1 MLRKKFIR
9 EIYTEEINRGKRVT
23 MEHSNIKEKEKST
36 FLMRSLDRIERVGNS
51 LPHPAT
57 IFFILAV
64 AVAIISMLAA
74 NAGVS
79 VTYEAFNAKEGKM
92 VETTVAAVNILS
104 VTGIRTMVTKIVS
117 NFTGFFALGT
127 VFTVML
133 GVGVAEGTGLL
144 STLLRKAAQSTD
156 NRILAYVVVFL
167 GIVSNIASSAG
178 YVVLV
183 PLGAVLF
190 MSFKRHPIAGLAA
203 TFAGVSGG
211 WSANILL
218 GTNDPVFAGISTQA
232 INVLNP
238 NYVVHPTGNW
248 YISVISTIVI
258 TLVGGWIT
266 EKIIEPRLPEY
277 NYEEFIGTHD
287 ITADETRGM
296 KFALVAWIAYVA
308 VVLAMLL
315 PQNSILRNPQTGAIM
330 QSPFMS
336 GIIFF
341 MMLFFMVPG
350 IAYGIGAKKIK
361 SDKDIVDLMIKSISN
376 LSGFF
381 VLIFFAAQFVA
392 FFTYSNL
399 GTIISVKGA
408 ELLEKTGFVG
418 LPLIITFVIFTAFI
432 NLFMAVDTA
441 KWALMAPIFV
451 PMFYRVG
458 LSPELTQMAYRIG
471 DSSTNIISPL
481 MPFFALIVAFAQK
494 YDKKAGMGTLVSTM
508 APYSIA
514 FLIGWT
520 LLLVVWYILGLPLGP
535 GAFPRV

>member
-1 MLRKKFIR
+1 
-9 EIYTEEINRGKRVT
+9 
-23 MEHSNIKEKEKST
+23 MEHSDIKEKEKST
-36 FLMRSLDRIERVGNS
+36 FLMRSLDRIEKVGNS

-92 VETTVAAVNILS
+92 VETTVKAVNILS
-104 VTGIRTMVTKIVS
+104 VTGIREMVTKVVS

-156 NRILAYVVVFL
+156 NRVLAYVVVFL

-248 YISVISTIVI
+248 YISVISTFVI

-277 NYEEFIGTHD
+277 NYEEYIGTHD

-296 KFALVAWIAYVA
+296 KFALVAWLAYVA
-308 VVLAMLL
+308 IVLAMLL

-361 SDKDIVDLMIKSISN
+361 SDKDVVDLMIKSISN

-418 LPLIITFVIFTAFI
+418 LPLIITFVVFTAFI

-520 LLLVVWYILGLPLGP
+520 LVLVVWYMLGLPLGP

>member
-1 MLRKKFIR
+1 MNNINTKQRKKDFFIK
-9 EIYTEEINRGKRVT
+9 Y
-23 MEHSNIKEKEKST
+23 
-36 FLMRSLDRIERVGNS
+36 LDRIEKVGNS

-57 IFFILAV
+57 IFFILTII
-64 AVAIISMLAA
+64 VAISSMLASK
-74 NAGVS
+74 AGVQ
-79 VTYEAFNAKEGKM
+79 VTYEIYNAQQKRM
-92 VETTVAAVNILS
+92 IQSTVGAINILS
-104 VTGIRTMVTKIVS
+104 VEGIRTMIPKIVT
-117 NFTGFFALGT
+117 NFTSFFALGT

-144 STLLRKAAQSTD
+144 STLLRKAAHSTSSKY
-156 NRILAYVVVFL
+156 LAYIVVFL
-167 GIVSNIASSAG
+167 GIVSNVASSAG

-232 INVLNP
+232 MTIINP
-238 NYVVHPTGNW
+238 NYIVHPTGNW
-248 YISVISTIVI
+248 YISVVSTIVI
-258 TLVGGWIT
+258 TFIGGFIT
-266 EKIIEPRLPEY
+266 ERIVEPRLPSY
-277 NYEEFIGTHD
+277 DYSKFVHDKD
-287 ITADETRGM
+287 ITNTEHKGIRW
-296 KFALVAWIAYVA
+296 ALASFLIYIVI
-308 VVLAMLL
+308 VLIMLL
-315 PQNSILRNPQTGAIM
+315 PQNSILRNPQTGSIM

-341 MMLFFMVPG
+341 MMLFFLIPG
-350 IAYGIGAKKIK
+350 IAFGLGAGTIK
-361 SDKDIVDLMIKSISN
+361 NDKDIIGLMTKSISG

-381 VLIFFAAQFVA
+381 VLIFFAGQFVA

-408 ELLEKTGFVG
+408 ELLERTGFVG
-418 LPLIITFVIFTAFI
+418 LPLIITFVLFTAFI

-451 PMFYRVG
+451 PMFYKVG

-471 DSSTNIISPL
+471 DSSTNIVSPL
-481 MPFFALIVAFAQK
+481 MPFFPLIVAFAQK
-494 YDKKAGMGTLVSTM
+494 YDEKSGMGTLVSTM
-508 APYSIA
+508 VPYSLA
-514 FLIGWT
+514 FLVGWT
-520 LLLVVWYILGLPLGP
+520 LLLAIWYILGLPLGP
-535 GAFPRV
+535 DAFPLV

>member
-1 MLRKKFIR
+1 
-9 EIYTEEINRGKRVT
+9 
-23 MEHSNIKEKEKST
+23 MELKAKNQIKNSS
-36 FLMRSLDRIERVGNS
+36 FLMKNLDRIEKVGNS

-57 IFFILAV
+57 LFFILAIAV
-64 AVAIISMLAA
+64 AVISLICSKL
-74 NAGVS
+74 GVN
-79 VTYEAFNAKEGKM
+79 VTYEVFDPNQKKM
-92 VETTVAAVNILS
+92 VETTVSVVNILS
-104 VTGIRTMVTKIVS
+104 VEGIRYMLPRVVS

-127 VFTVML
+127 VFTVMI
-133 GVGVAEGTGLL
+133 GVGVAEGSGLL
-144 STLLRKAAQSTD
+144 STVLRKAAQSTKSKS
-156 NRILAYVVVFL
+156 LAYVVVFL
-167 GIVSNIASSAG
+167 GIISNIASSAG

-190 MSFKRHPIAGLAA
+190 MSFRRHPIAGLAA

-232 INVLNP
+232 MAMINP
-238 NYVVHPTGNW
+238 NYTVLPTGNW
-248 YISVISTIVI
+248 YISVVSTIVI
-258 TLVGGWIT
+258 TVIGGLIT
-266 EKIIEPRLPEY
+266 EKIVEPRLPEY
-277 NYEEFIGTHD
+277 DYSKFIHTND
-287 ITADETRGM
+287 ITEDEHRGM
-296 KFALVAWIAYVA
+296 KLALISFVTTIMII
-308 VVLAMLL
+308 LLMLL
-315 PQNSILRNPQTGAIM
+315 PENSILRNPQTGSIM

-341 MMLFFMVPG
+341 MMIFFLIPG
-350 IAYGIGAKKIK
+350 IAFGYGTGKIK
-361 SDKDIVDLMIKSISN
+361 NDKDIINLMIKSVTG

-392 FFTYSNL
+392 FFSYSNL
-399 GTIISVKGA
+399 GTVISVKGA

-418 LPLIITFVIFTAFI
+418 MPLIIVFVIFTAFI

-471 DSSTNIISPL
+471 DSSTNIVSPL
-481 MPFFALIVAFAQK
+481 MPFFPLIVAFAQK
-494 YDKKAGMGTLVSTM
+494 YDEESGIGTLISTM

-514 FLIGWT
+514 FLIAWT
-520 LLLVVWYILGLPLGP
+520 MLLVIWALLGLPLGP
-535 GAFPRV
+535 GALPLV

>member
-1 MLRKKFIR
+1 MKKTNDKKDFFIK
-9 EIYTEEINRGKRVT
+9 YLDKV
-23 MEHSNIKEKEKST
+23 EK
-36 FLMRSLDRIERVGNS
+36 VGNS
-51 LPHPAT
+51 LPHPAS
-57 IFFILAV
+57 IFFILTLI
-64 AVAIISMLAA
+64 VAIASMLATK
-74 NAGVS
+74 AGIQ
-79 VTYEAFNAKEGKM
+79 VTYEVFDAKQQQM
-92 VETTVAAVNILS
+92 VESTVKAINILS
-104 VTGIRTMVTKIVS
+104 VDGIRFMIPKVVS
-117 NFTGFFALGT
+117 NFTSFFALGT

-144 STLLRKAAQSTD
+144 STLLRKAAHSTHS
-156 NRILAYVVVFL
+156 RALAYVVVFL
-167 GIVSNIASSAG
+167 GIISNVASSAG

-218 GTNDPVFAGISTQA
+218 GTNDPVFAGLSTQA
-232 INVLNP
+232 MAMINP

-248 YISVISTIVI
+248 YISIASTILI
-258 TLVGGWIT
+258 TFIGGFIT
-266 EKIIEPRLPEY
+266 EKIVEPRLPAY
-277 NYEEFIGTHD
+277 DYSKFIHSDSITSEEEKGTKWALTSLVIYIFI
-287 ITADETRGM
+287 
-296 KFALVAWIAYVA
+296 
-308 VVLAMLL
+308 VLMMLL

-341 MMLFFMVPG
+341 MMLFFLIPG
-350 IAYGIGAKKIK
+350 IAFGIGANKIK
-361 SDKDIVDLMIKSISN
+361 NDKDIINLMIKSISG

-408 ELLEKTGFVG
+408 ELLQRTGFVG
-418 LPLIITFVIFTAFI
+418 LPLIISFIAFTAFI
-432 NLFMAVDTA
+432 NIFMAVDTA

-451 PMFYRVG
+451 PMFYKVG

-471 DSSTNIISPL
+471 DSSTNIVSPL
-481 MPFFALIVAFAQK
+481 MPFFPLIVAFAQK
-494 YDKKAGMGTLVSTM
+494 YDEESGMGTLVSTM
-508 APYSIA
+508 LPYSLA
-514 FLIGWT
+514 FLIGWS
-520 LLLVVWYILGLPLGP
+520 LLLAVWYMLGLPLGP
-535 GAFPRV
+535 GALPLV

>member
-1 MLRKKFIR
+1 MKTDEKK
-9 EIYTEEINRGKRVT
+9 
-23 MEHSNIKEKEKST
+23 SN
-36 FLMRSLDRIERVGNS
+36 FLMRNLDRIEKVGNS
-51 LPHPAT
+51 LPHPST
-57 IFFILAV
+57 LFFLLAL
-64 AVAIISMLAA
+64 AVAIISWLTAKS
-74 NAGVS
+74 GVS
-79 VTYEAFNAKEGKM
+79 VTYEIFDPKQQAM
-92 VETTVAAVNILS
+92 VETTVKAVNILS
-104 VTGIRTMVTKIVS
+104 VEGIRYMLPRIVT

-144 STLLRKAAQSTD
+144 STLLRKAAQSTHSKS
-156 NRILAYVVVFL
+156 LAYVVVFL
-167 GIVSNIASSAG
+167 GIISNVASSAG

-232 INVLNP
+232 MAMINP

-248 YISVISTIVI
+248 YISVASTILI
-258 TLVGGWIT
+258 TIIGGLIT
-266 EKIIEPRLPEY
+266 EKIVEPRLPAY
-277 NYEEFIGTHD
+277 DYTKFIHTND
-287 ITADETRGM
+287 ITDAEHKGM
-296 KFALVAWIAYVA
+296 RWALLSLIVYVA
-308 VVLAMLL
+308 IVLVMLL
-315 PQNSILRNPQTGAIM
+315 PENSILRNPQTGAIM

-336 GIIFF
+336 SIIFF
-341 MMLFFMVPG
+341 MMMFFLIPG
-350 IAYGIGAKKIK
+350 MAFGFGAGKIK
-361 SDKDIVDLMIKSISN
+361 SDKDVIDLMIKSVSG

-418 LPLIITFVIFTAFI
+418 LPLIIVFVIFTAFI

-481 MPFFALIVAFAQK
+481 MPFFPLIVAFAQK
-494 YDKKAGMGTLVSTM
+494 YDDEAGIGTLISTM
-508 APYSIA
+508 VPYSAA

-520 LLLVVWYILGLPLGP
+520 VLLAIWTLLGLPLGP
-535 GAFPRV
+535 GALPLV

>member
-1 MLRKKFIR
+1 MK
-9 EIYTEEINRGKRVT
+9 
-23 MEHSNIKEKEKST
+23 NIKANKKKKY
-36 FLMRSLDRIERVGNS
+36 FLMKWLDRIEKVGNS

-57 IFFILAV
+57 IFFILTIAV
-64 AVAIISMLAA
+64 ALISMIASQS
-74 NAGVS
+74 GVQ
-79 VTYEAFNAKEGKM
+79 VTYEIYDAQQKKM
-92 VETTVAAVNILS
+92 IESTVKAVNILS
-104 VTGIRTMVTKIVS
+104 VNGIRTMIPKIVS

-144 STLLRKAAQSTD
+144 STLLRKAAHSTHSKS
-156 NRILAYVVVFL
+156 LAYVVVFL
-167 GIVSNIASSAG
+167 GIISNIASSAG

-232 INVLNP
+232 MAMINP
-238 NYVVHPTGNW
+238 NYIVHPTGNW
-248 YISVISTIVI
+248 YFSVVSTIVI
-258 TLVGGWIT
+258 TFIGGFIT
-266 EKIIEPRLPEY
+266 EKVVEPRLPEY
-277 NYEEFIGTHD
+277 DYSKFIHTND
-287 ITADETRGM
+287 ITEAEHKGTRW
-296 KFALVAWIAYVA
+296 ALISFLIYIV
-308 VVLAMLL
+308 VVLAMVL
-315 PQNSILRNPQTGAIM
+315 PQNSILRNPQTGSIM

-341 MMLFFMVPG
+341 MMLFFLIPG
-350 IAYGIGAKKIK
+350 IFFGIGSGKLK
-361 SDKDIVDLMIKSISN
+361 SDKDIIDLMTKSISG

-381 VLIFFAAQFVA
+381 VLIFFAGQFVA

-418 LPLIITFVIFTAFI
+418 LPLIITFVIFTAII

-451 PMFYRVG
+451 PMFYKVG

-481 MPFFALIVAFAQK
+481 MPFFPLIVAFAQK
-494 YDKKAGMGTLVSTM
+494 YDDEAGMGTLVSTM
-508 APYSIA
+508 VPYSLA

-520 LLLVVWYILGLPLGP
+520 LLLAVWYVLGLPLGP
-535 GAFPRV
+535 GAFPLV

>member
-1 MLRKKFIR
+1 MEKKQ
-9 EIYTEEINRGKRVT
+9 G
-23 MEHSNIKEKEKST
+23 
-36 FLMRSLDRIERVGNS
+36 FLMKNLDRIEKVGNS

-57 IFFILAV
+57 IFFILAIAV
-64 AVAIISMLAA
+64 AVISMFAEK
-74 NAGVS
+74 AGVS
-79 VTYEAFNAKEGKM
+79 VTYEIYNAKTKEM
-92 VETTVAAVNILS
+92 VETTVKAVSVLS
-104 VTGIRTMVTKIVS
+104 VDGIRLAITGMVR

-127 VFTVML
+127 VFAVIL

-144 STLLRKAAQSTD
+144 SALLRKTAQSTSSKY
-156 NRILAYVVVFL
+156 LAYMVVFL
-167 GIVSNIASSAG
+167 GAMSNIASSAG

-211 WSANILL
+211 WSANLLL

-232 INVLNP
+232 MAVLDPTYIIN
-238 NYVVHPTGNW
+238 PTGNW
-248 YISVISTIVI
+248 YFSVVSTIVI
-258 TLVGGWIT
+258 TIVGGLVT
-266 EKIIEPRLPEY
+266 ERIVEPRLPKYDFSE
-277 NYEEFIGTHD
+277 IATTTD
-287 ITADETRGM
+287 ITPEEKRGM
-296 KFALVAWIAYVA
+296 RFALVAGLIYVGI
-308 VVLAMLL
+308 VLAMLL
-315 PQNSILRNPQTGAIM
+315 PHGSILRDPVTNGIM
-330 QSPFMS
+330 KSPFMS

-341 MMLFFMVPG
+341 MMMFFMVPG
-350 IAYGIGAKKIK
+350 IFYGIGKGAIK
-361 SDKDIVDLMIKSISN
+361 NDKDVVEIMIKSISG

-392 FFTYSNL
+392 YFNYSNL

-408 ELLEKTGFVG
+408 EFLNSTGFVG
-418 LPLIITFVIFTAFI
+418 IPLVITFIIFTAFI

-508 APYSIA
+508 APYSLG
-514 FLIGWT
+514 F
-520 LLLVVWYILGLPLGP
+520 LVVWSLLLIVWFMLGLPLGP
-535 GAFPRV
+535 GAYPTV